1 MTVKKDSLHAGHRAR
16 MREKLLRH
24 GREVFHSH
32 ELLEMLLFYA
42 IPYKNTN
49 DLARSLLLRFGTL
62 DGVFSATREELTEV
76 KGIGP
81 KIADMLICVGQISC
95 LDAHRDNHAPR
106 AFQDYS
112 ELGSFFVEYFD
123 DSEQYGVAVMMLN
136 NKMEMVSCDRICD
149 CDYDSARVKPEPFL
163 DAAVRSNAAIAVI
176 AHNHPFGPKFPTP
189 GDVATNTL
197 ISSAL
202 GRAGISLLEHY
213 IISGREY
220 IGFMKHL
227 DTAFAQSAA
236 IERFLR
242 SKV

>member
-1 MTVKKDSLHAGHRAR
+1 MAVKKDSLHAGHRAR

-24 GREVFHSH
+24 GMEVFHSH

-62 DGVFSATREELTEV
+62 DGVFSATREELTTLN
-76 KGIGP
+76 GIGP
-81 KIADMLICVGQISC
+81 KIADMIIGVGKLSC
-95 LDAHRDNHAPR
+95 LDAHRNEPTPR

-112 ELGSFFVEYFD
+112 ELGRFFVEYFD
-123 DSEQYGVAVMMLN
+123 ESEIYGVAVMMLN
-136 NKMEMVSCDRICD
+136 NKMEMVVCERIYD

-163 DAAVRSNAAIAVI
+163 DIAVRSNAAIAVI

-197 ISSAL
+197 VSSSL
-202 GRAGISLLEHY
+202 SRAGISLLEHY
-213 IISGREY
+213 IISGREFV
-220 IGFMKHL
+220 GFMKHL
-227 DTAFAQSAA
+227 DTAFAQNSV
-236 IERFLR
+236 IEKFLR